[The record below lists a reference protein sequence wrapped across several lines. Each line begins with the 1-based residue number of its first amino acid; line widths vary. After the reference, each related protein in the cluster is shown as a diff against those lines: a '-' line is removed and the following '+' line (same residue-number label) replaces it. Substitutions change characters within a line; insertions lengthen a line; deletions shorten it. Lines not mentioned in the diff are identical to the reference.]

1 MAGGGRR
8 EILSLYKSLLRESM
22 KFPAY
27 NYREYALRRVRDGF
41 KAGKNIT
48 NEAEKQRE
56 VQAARESLDMIR
68 RQVMIGHLY
77 SPPNLVIEK

>member
-1 MAGGGRR
+1 MFW
-8 EILSLYKSLLRESM
+8 IMCFS
-22 KFPAY
+22 F
-27 NYREYALRRVRDGF
+27 REYALRRVRDGF

-68 RQVMIGHLY
+68 RQVSRYVLGILT
-77 SPPNLVIEK
+77 NLCILLKRFFCVPLNTVVLLEPR